1 MIELPEGFVSES
13 ANVKDFRMHYI
24 KGGQGD
30 PIVIVH
36 GAWDSWW
43 AWRHVVPPLA
53 ANHTVIIVAPRG
65 LALSG
70 KPLGGYDGNTL
81 GDDVYQLIT
90 SLGYQRFALVGHD
103 WGGHV
108 AYTLA
113 AQHPEAVTSLTI
125 FEWAIPG
132 TGFLEAWME
141 PKPRG
146 NYLWHMGLQSVPDIG
161 EMLIENSL
169 RPFMQYFFNNYSAVR
184 GAIDEESLNHYVSLY
199 QQPGAI
205 RALMA
210 IYQEFWTDAEQSAE
224 LRKTPLTM
232 PVQGWGGDMV
242 YGDSTMNSLAM
253 AAGNVTGGTIPMCGH
268 WVAEEQPSFVAARIL
283 EFVDA

>member
-43 AWRHVVPPLA
+43 AWRNVVPPLA

-81 GDDVYQLIT
+81 GDDVYQLVT
-90 SLGYQRFALVGHD
+90 SLGYEKFALVGHD

-125 FEWAIPG
+125 YEWAIPG
-132 TGFLEAWME
+132 T
-141 PKPRG
+141 
-146 NYLWHMGLQSVPDIG
+146 
-161 EMLIENSL
+161 
-169 RPFMQYFFNNYSAVR
+169 
-184 GAIDEESLNHYVSLY
+184 
-199 QQPGAI
+199 
-205 RALMA
+205 
-210 IYQEFWTDAEQSAE
+210 
-224 LRKTPLTM
+224 
-232 PVQGWGGDMV
+232 
-242 YGDSTMNSLAM
+242 
-253 AAGNVTGGTIPMCGH
+253 
-268 WVAEEQPSFVAARIL
+268 
-283 EFVDA
+283 